1 MEINRDS
8 VLITCAVRY
17 ALGRQSYMPS
27 SVVDEIKPLLSEMS
41 KRNLTVMRTDLKE
54 YMEHVNN
61 DWNYPYWLELL
72 TEVETE
78 LERRETL
85 EQW

>member
-41 KRNLTVMRTDLKE
+41 KRNLTVMQTDLKE

-61 DWNYPYWLELL
+61 DWNYPYWFELL
-72 TEVETE
+72 AEVDTE
-78 LERRETL
+78 LTKRETL

>member
-27 SVVDEIKPLLSEMS
+27 SVVDELKPLLSKMS

-61 DWNYPYWLELL
+61 DWNYSYWLELL

-85 EQW
+85 EQ